1 MKKYCVI
8 GTPVGHSK
16 SPELFQ
22 RFITEKG
29 LRYGVDAVYLRNEI
43 IDLEQLHSFVMK
55 LKAGEWSGC
64 NVTMPWKTEMVKYM
78 DELSETARLTGAVNT
93 VSSRNGKL
101 YGDSTDGKGML
112 NAIKEDTG
120 TDVKGK
126 NIYII
131 GCGGAA
137 RSILAEAIVR
147 GASDIK
153 IICRDVR
160 KLHRVRIETNSEYL
174 SEYIETLKDGSNVK
188 LTLQMLLKTDLSASR
203 VMFVDDCETE
213 LIGATLKGA
222 DILINSTPLGM
233 LDGRGNEEKL
243 PLSIDTDIPSKLI
256 VADCVYNPDET
267 LLIKKAKESGCK
279 TVKGIRMLEEQARC
293 GVEVL
298 I

>member
-160 KLHRVRIETNSEYL
+160 KLHRVRIENNSEYL

>member
-29 LRYGVDAVYLRNEI
+29 LRYGVDAVYLRYEI

-64 NVTMPWKTEMVKYM
+64 NVTMPWKTEMVRYM

-93 VSSRNGKL
+93 VSSKNGKL
-101 YGDSTDGKGML
+101 FGDSTDGKGML

-120 TDVKGK
+120 TDVNGK
-126 NIYII
+126 KVVMI

-147 GASDIK
+147 GASSIK
-153 IICRDVR
+153 IICRDV
-160 KLHRVRIETNSEYL
+160 KNLHRVRIEQHL
-174 SEYIETLKDGSNVK
+174 DDIPEYINTLKDGSNLK
-188 LTLQMLLKTDLSASR
+188 LTLQILLRSDLSSTG
-203 VMFVDDCETE
+203 VMFIDDSETA
-213 LIGATLKGA
+213 LIGAALKGA

-243 PLSIDTDIPSKLI
+243 PLPESCEIPSTLI